1 VNTLIVG
8 ASGATGKR
16 LVEQLLGMGHHVRA
30 IVRVSAK
37 LPDSW
42 NKRENL
48 TIIRASV
55 SEMTVDEMMRHV
67 RDCRAVASCLGHNL
81 TLKGIL
87 GKPRRFVADTVLLIC
102 DAIGQNAPGEP
113 VRFVLMNT
121 AGIPNSEAGE
131 TVSTGERL
139 VTGLLHV
146 LLPPHADNEQAA
158 DHLRLHIGTNNPSV
172 EWVVVRP
179 DTLIDQENVTG
190 YNIHASPVRSALF
203 DPGKTSRINVAHF
216 MARLMNGEEL
226 WEAWKGQMP
235 VIYNE

>member
-1 VNTLIVG
+1 MNTLIVG

-37 LPDSW
+37 LPETW

-55 SEMTVDEMMRHV
+55 
-67 RDCRAVASCLGHNL
+67 
-81 TLKGIL
+81 
-87 GKPRRFVADTVLLIC
+87 
-102 DAIGQNAPGEP
+102 
-113 VRFVLMNT
+113 
-121 AGIPNSEAGE
+121 
-131 TVSTGERL
+131 TGM
-139 VTGLLHV
+139 LHV